1 MNVRIIHQQ
10 YPCPSSTHYHIF
22 KTYPEFLNGHHAN
35 ATSPDARNHALRPF
49 SVYQGRWSASQR
61 DFERDIL
68 PMARDEGMALCPWG
82 ALGGGKFTTEQKR
95 KESDTG
101 RDPNFAKPSEADIK
115 VSKKLEEIAGKKNTA
130 LTSIA
135 LAYIRAKYPYVYP
148 IVGGRK
154 IEHLKGNIE
163 ALGIDLSEE
172 EVDEIDGAVDFDVGF
187 PMNFLFEFGGGKYK
201 STQTS
206 ANVGLLNFAGNLEMP
221 EHVKGP
227 KPHGLKGFGKNEA

>member
-1 MNVRIIHQQ
+1 VRLANK
-10 YPCPSSTHYHIF
+10 PF
-22 KTYPEFLNGHHAN
+22 K
-35 ATSPDARNHALRPF
+35 DARNHALRPF

-61 DFERDIL
+61 DFERDII

-95 KESDTG
+95 READTG

-115 VSKKLEEIAGKKNTA
+115 VSKKLEELATKKSTA
-130 LTSIA
+130 ITSIA

-163 ALGIDLSEE
+163 ALGIELSEE
-172 EVDEIDGAVDFDVGF
+172 EVDEIDGATAFDIGF
-187 PMNFLFEFGGGKYK
+187 PMNFLFEFTGAKYK
-201 STQTS
+201 TTMTS
-206 ANVGLLNFAGNLEMP
+206 GDVGLLNFAGNLESP
-221 EHVKGP
+221 PVQKGP
-227 KPHGLKGFGKNEA
+227 KPHGLQGYGKNE

>member
-1 MNVRIIHQQ
+1 
-10 YPCPSSTHYHIF
+10 
-22 KTYPEFLNGHHAN
+22 
-35 ATSPDARNHALRPF
+35 
-49 SVYQGRWSASQR
+49 
-61 DFERDIL
+61 
-68 PMARDEGMALCPWG
+68 MALCPWG

-101 RDPNFAKPSEADIK
+101 RDPNYATPSEDDIK

-163 ALGIDLSEE
+163 ALGIELSEE
-172 EVDEIDGAVDFDVGF
+172 EVAEIDNAVNFDVGF
-187 PMNFLFEFGGGKYK
+187 PMNFLFEFGGAKYK
-201 STQTS
+201 STLTS
-206 ANVGLLNFAGNLEMP
+206 GNINLLNFAGNLEMP

-227 KPHGLKGFGKNEA
+227 KPHGLKGFGKNPA